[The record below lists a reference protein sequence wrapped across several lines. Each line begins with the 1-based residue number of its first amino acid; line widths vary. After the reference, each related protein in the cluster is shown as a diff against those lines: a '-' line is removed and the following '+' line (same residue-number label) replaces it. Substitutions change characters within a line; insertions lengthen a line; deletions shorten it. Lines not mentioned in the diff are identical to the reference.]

1 MVKSSFAHQ
10 SKFLLGYSGVLRNR
24 HLRVA
29 QIVTCNFITTQR
41 TINPTIKMTR
51 QFLTILT
58 ITLFTSC
65 IGTKKF
71 TSFVTPKFQE
81 TKANSSNDNF
91 TFDLAGLENKTSLIT
106 STKVKSQFI
115 PAILYWQWNNTIKC
129 EVNPVI
135 VGQSFQENF
144 LLYADSLKIQEKLQG
159 RKLEMKLE
167 NIPNSFVYTH
177 KGNSVIL
184 IIVYTVSDLE
194 AIFPQKQD
202 LIVSYK
208 LTQNGSTIK
217 AGKLTASNKDQ
228 PIKNVWK
235 STKKFTWLYIDQF
248 KQNSKSMTKELVEK
262 LMTEI

>member
-1 MVKSSFAHQ
+1 MTK
-10 SKFLLGYSGVLRNR
+10 
-24 HLRVA
+24 
-29 QIVTCNFITTQR
+29 QR
-41 TINPTIKMTR
+41 TIKLLLKMTK
-51 QFLTILT
+51 QLLTILT
-58 ITLFTSC
+58 ITLLTSC

-71 TSFVTPKFQE
+71 TSFVEPKFQE
-81 TKANSSNDNF
+81 AKTNSANDYF
-91 TFDLAGLENKTSLIT
+91 TFDLAGLENKTSSIT
-106 STKVKSQFI
+106 STKLKSQFI

-144 LLYADSLKIQEKLQG
+144 LHYADSLKIQEKLQG

-184 IIVYTVSDLE
+184 IIAYTVSDLE
-194 AIFPQKQD
+194 AIFPQEQD

-217 AGKLTASNKDQ
+217 EGKLTASIKDQ

-248 KQNSKSMTKELVEK
+248 KQNTKLMTKEIVEK